1 MESYENPTSSGNQT
15 RKADAEGY
23 WVGASNDALKP
34 FWRVEDKS
42 FDGIA
47 SMRYMNPNGIED
59 LTLQGSDFSKPNG
72 VAAGTYYVSYR
83 VYLEVG
89 NTMKGFSN
97 AIQDP
102 FQLITWD
109 LESLPR
115 GEWVE
120 IGQVVTTGDISSGRR
135 FDLKIDA
142 SENPGVTGEQIMYF
156 DNLKWVPLNPRP

>member
-1 MESYENPTSSGNQT
+1 
-15 RKADAEGY
+15 
-23 WVGASNDALKP
+23 
-34 FWRVEDKS
+34 
-42 FDGIA
+42 
-47 SMRYMNPNGIED
+47 MNPNDIEG
-59 LTLQGSDFSKPNG
+59 LTLQGSDFSKPSG
-72 VAAGTYYVSYR
+72 VAGGTYYVSYQ

-115 GEWVE
+115 GKWVE

-156 DNLKWVPLNPRP
+156 DNLKWVLLNPRL